1 MKKWIGEGQE
11 QDGDISWEVIMA
23 WSRVAVAVKTGSRE
37 IFKTYDGLV
46 MEVK

>member
-1 MKKWIGEGQE
+1 
-11 QDGDISWEVIMA
+11 MA